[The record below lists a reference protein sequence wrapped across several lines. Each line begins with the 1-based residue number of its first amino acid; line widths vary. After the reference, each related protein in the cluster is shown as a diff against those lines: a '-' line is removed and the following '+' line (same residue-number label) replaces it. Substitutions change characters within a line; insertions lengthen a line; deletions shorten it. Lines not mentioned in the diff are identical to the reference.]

1 MEITISS
8 VSKIMLREK
17 KILIRKTQSSYAAK
31 KAPVEGKGSGKRRI
45 LKILWAL
52 LPIIKQAKEY
62 GTIY

>member
-1 MEITISS
+1 
-8 VSKIMLREK
+8 MLTEK
-17 KILIRKTQSSYAAK
+17 KSLLEKQSSYAAK
-31 KAPVEGKGSGKRRI
+31 KAPVEGKESGKRRI